1 MRLAGT
7 SAPSPPQRGQELY
20 GHHAI
25 LTPGKGGSRDFSGD
39 VRASSPT
46 QKAFGG
52 GGTNHGLALLG
63 WRWPLLHIR
72 FWHLGQR
79 SPRQHESPTT
89 THQTN
94 EGMANPGVTRVTGC
108 ARADRQ
114 VQFPDPLVLQRRVA
128 GGGGTGLGERERE
141 REREVRKL
149 EKTKFTVL
157 VGALPP
163 TGALPSVVL
172 PG

>member
-1 MRLAGT
+1 M
-7 SAPSPPQRGQELY
+7 
-20 GHHAI
+20 
-25 LTPGKGGSRDFSGD
+25 
-39 VRASSPT
+39 
-46 QKAFGG
+46 
-52 GGTNHGLALLG
+52 
-63 WRWPLLHIR
+63 
-72 FWHLGQR
+72 
-79 SPRQHESPTT
+79 
-89 THQTN
+89 
-94 EGMANPGVTRVTGC
+94 TGC